1 MYLKQLVHS
10 DYCYTLCHFLL
21 HFLSL
26 YNQKLI
32 MWGIQ
37 KRVVKYFTVEKS
49 SFILKTCVITSH
61 KIISWIGLKCSNYFD
76 QMKRNKKSHVSED
89 EKFNMLFLA
98 VFLPQRYGKGFHCSE
113 NFKLFL
119 FFEMEQSALLNN
131 HSLC

>member
-1 MYLKQLVHS
+1 MPIKSAGIHDVLEEASGFIGYLLHCSGSQENMVVNSDMSTYSEERKCLDTMYLKQLVHS

-61 KIISWIGLKCSNYFD
+61 KIIS
-76 QMKRNKKSHVSED
+76 
-89 EKFNMLFLA
+89 
-98 VFLPQRYGKGFHCSE
+98 
-113 NFKLFL
+113 
-119 FFEMEQSALLNN
+119 
-131 HSLC
+131 